1 VRQKTTG
8 TIRRVPAKPA
18 AALWAALLAGL
29 AIASGGAWGGARA
42 QGTLV
47 DRVVAVVE
55 DDGIFQS
62 DVDQGVKQILFQRG
76 ASSISVAERNDLE
89 KQVLDE
95 LIKNKLVLAKANR
108 LGISVSFAE
117 VEKAVDRAIEE
128 NKKVMG
134 SEQAFTRQLEA
145 EGLTLESLKKLY
157 REQIHNRMLVERVIA
172 REIDRSSVSVSE
184 DELKKAYD
192 ERKSGLPQR
201 PSVVHLATIF
211 VGVES
216 SVPAREKAKATIDEV
231 YKRVLAGEDF
241 AKLAKEYSEDPS
253 AEAGGNLGKLKL
265 SDLGNR
271 AFAEAA
277 AKLAVGEV
285 SEPVLTPFGYH
296 VINVTAADTTKDEV
310 EIRHILVRVKTES
323 QDVEQVYQ
331 SAQDVHR
338 QLDEGAPFD
347 SMAVRYSTDAASAS
361 SGGDL
366 GWLRVSDL
374 PEFFQDVLRDM
385 KAGDYSPVLREPSG
399 FRIVKLLEREEA
411 RPYTFEEVREELSK
425 ALEEDKLE
433 GLYDGY
439 VTKLKDEFYV
449 EERPLQQP

>member
-1 VRQKTTG
+1 
-8 TIRRVPAKPA
+8 
-18 AALWAALLAGL
+18 
-29 AIASGGAWGGARA
+29 
-42 QGTLV
+42 
-47 DRVVAVVE
+47 
-55 DDGIFQS
+55 
-62 DVDQGVKQILFQRG
+62 
-76 ASSISVAERNDLE
+76 
-89 KQVLDE
+89 
-95 LIKNKLVLAKANR
+95 
-108 LGISVSFAE
+108 
-117 VEKAVDRAIEE
+117 
-128 NKKVMG
+128 VMG

-172 REIDRSSVSVSE
+172 REIDRSSVSVSD
-184 DELKKAYD
+184 DELKKAYE

-201 PSVVHLATIF
+201 PTVVHLATIF

-231 YKRVLAGEDF
+231 YKRILAGEDF

-296 VINVTAADTTKDEV
+296 VINVTAADSTKDEV
-310 EIRHILVRVKTES
+310 EIRHILVRVKTED

-331 SAQDVHR
+331 SAQDLHR
-338 QLDEGAPFD
+338 RLDEGAPFD
-347 SMAVRYSTDAASAS
+347 SMAVRYSTDASAS

-385 KAGDYSPVLREPSG
+385 KPGDYSPVLREPSG
-399 FRIVKLLEREEA
+399 FRIVKLLEREEV

-425 ALEEDKLE
+425 VLEEDKLQ
-433 GLYDGY
+433 
-439 VTKLKDEFYV
+439 KL
-449 EERPLQQP
+449 

>member
-1 VRQKTTG
+1 MN
-8 TIRRVPAKPA
+8 RVTATPASS
-18 AALWAALLAGL
+18 LWAVLLAGL
-29 AIASGGAWGGARA
+29 VIASGGAWSGAGA

-55 DDGIFQS
+55 DDAIYQS
-62 DVDQGVKQILFQRG
+62 DIDQGVKQILFQRG
-76 ASSISVAERNDLE
+76 ASSISVTERDDLE

-117 VEKAVDRAIEE
+117 VEKAVDRAIDE
-128 NKKVMG
+128 NKRVMG

-172 REIDRSSVSVSE
+172 REIDRSSVTVSE
-184 DELKKAYD
+184 DELKKAY
-192 ERKSGLPQR
+192 EEKKAGLPQR
-201 PSVVHLATIF
+201 PAVVHLATIF
-211 VGVES
+211 IGVES
-216 SVPAREKAKATIDEV
+216 SLPAREKAKAAIDSV
-231 YKRVLAGEDF
+231 YQRVRAGEDF
-241 AKLAKEYSEDPS
+241 AKLAREFSEDPS
-253 AEAGGNLGKLKL
+253 AEKGGNLGKLKL

-296 VINVTAADTTKDEV
+296 VINVTAADSTKGEV
-310 EIRHILVRVKTES
+310 EIRHILIRIKTED

-331 SAQDVHR
+331 AAQDIHR

-347 SMAVRYSTDAASAS
+347 SMAIRYSTDAASAS

-399 FRIVKLLEREEA
+399 FRIVKLLEREET
-411 RPYTFEEVREELSK
+411 RTYTFAEVREELTK
-425 ALEEDKLE
+425 VLEEEKLE
-433 GLYDGY
+433 GLYGGY
-439 VTKLKDEFYV
+439 VAGLRDEFYV
-449 EERPLQQP
+449 EERPLQSQ